1 MLEETIVL
9 TLEMVMAMGM
19 ATETV
24 MEMVAMAT
32 VETVVETVA
41 VATVEAVMVAVE
53 MAVDLYKS
61 AYSDKNDYKI
71 AC

>member
-1 MLEETIVL
+1 MLEEIIVL
-9 TLEMVMAMGM
+9 ILETDTGMEMA
-19 ATETV
+19 
-24 MEMVAMAT
+24 MVAMETVVTAT

-53 MAVDLYKS
+53 MVVDLYKS

>member
-1 MLEETIVL
+1 MLEEIIVL
-9 TLEMVMAMGM
+9 TLEMGMVTEMVM
-19 ATETV
+19 ETV
-24 MEMVAMAT
+24 MEMVATAT

-53 MAVDLYKS
+53 MVVDLYKS

-71 AC
+71 AW

>member
-1 MLEETIVL
+1 MLEEIIVL
-9 TLEMVMAMGM
+9 ILETGMEMA
-19 ATETV
+19 
-24 MEMVAMAT
+24 MVAMETVVTAT

-41 VATVEAVMVAVE
+41 VVTVEAEMVAVE
-53 MAVDLYKS
+53 MVVDLYKS

>member
-9 TLEMVMAMGM
+9 TLETVMVM
-19 ATETV
+19 ETV
-24 MEMVAMAT
+24 MEMVATAT

-41 VATVEAVMVAVE
+41 VATVEVETVVVE
-53 MAVDLYKS
+53 MVVDLYKS

>member
-1 MLEETIVL
+1 MLEETIAPI
-9 TLEMVMAMGM
+9 LE
-19 ATETV
+19 TETG
-24 MEMVAMAT
+24 MEMAMVAMETVVTAT

-53 MAVDLYKS
+53 MVVDLYKS

>member
-1 MLEETIVL
+1 METV
-9 TLEMVMAMGM
+9 MVMVMV

-24 MEMVAMAT
+24 VTAT
-32 VETVVETVA
+32 VETVA

-53 MAVDLYKS
+53 MVVDLYKS

>member
-1 MLEETIVL
+1 METV
-9 TLEMVMAMGM
+9 MVM

-24 MEMVAMAT
+24 MVVMEMVETVEEMVALVVMA
-32 VETVVETVA
+32 VVETVA
-41 VATVEAVMVAVE
+41 VEMV
-53 MAVDLYKS
+53 VDLYKS

>member
-1 MLEETIVL
+1 MDILLEETIVL
-9 TLEMVMAMGM
+9 ILETGM
-19 ATETV
+19 ATEMV
-24 MEMVAMAT
+24 MVAMEMVVTAT

-41 VATVEAVMVAVE
+41 VEMV
-53 MAVDLYKS
+53 VDLYKS

>member
-9 TLEMVMAMGM
+9 ILETGM
-19 ATETV
+19 ATEMV
-24 MEMVAMAT
+24 MVAMETVVTAT

-41 VATVEAVMVAVE
+41 VATVEVETVAVE
-53 MAVDLYKS
+53 MVVDLYKS